1 MIFDRGLVTKM
12 CMYVVCAYS
21 YVLTKPNR
29 LDIMVNIEVYSVLMS
44 EYGYERLL
52 CGKESVCTVTT
63 SILKSCMKIAS
74 LMKYPPEN
82 LLGMKYTLQY
92 PPDTM
97 ADPVLMTRV
106 RYMTERSPY
115 VEG

>member
-1 MIFDRGLVTKM
+1 MHYKRS
-12 CMYVVCAYS
+12 S
-21 YVLTKPNR
+21 YK
-29 LDIMVNIEVYSVLMS
+29 
-44 EYGYERLL
+44 
-52 CGKESVCTVTT
+52 VTT

-82 LLGMKYTLQY
+82 LLGMKY

-115 VEG
+115 IEG